1 MYSCMTAAAFRAALS
16 CLGLSHYQAAVFL
29 GKNNTRLI
37 RDWAPDRKLI
47 PQPIAAR
54 LMWRLVLVRGPLFEM
69 EAPSAAM
76 TACDVASGLAIGTH
90 AAEPA
95 GSMGDM
101 VRRLEGRRSKMGIEG
116 LAVSGESF

>member
-16 CLGLSHYQAAVFL
+16 CLELSHYQAAVFL

-37 RDWAPDRKLI
+37 RDWASDRKLI

-69 EAPSAAM
+69 
-76 TACDVASGLAIGTH
+76 DF
-90 AAEPA
+90 PA
-95 GSMGDM
+95 GCGLTYFSINAWNRAHLI
-101 VRRLEGRRSKMGIEG
+101 RRR
-116 LAVSGESF
+116 